1 MTPQMEQV
9 RERGIHEVYEVSIV
23 LKGIGALVEA
33 ILGVLLLY
41 STNVLD
47 LVRALLENE
56 LIDDPDNFLAS
67 HFFSLLNPS
76 PQALHFG
83 GLYLLSHGF
92 VKLVLIAGLLRRK
105 MWAYPASIAVFAL
118 FIAYQSVRFLRTHSL
133 WLLFLT
139 ALDVLVIWLIWHEYR
154 RREKGV
160 PLS

>member
-1 MTPQMEQV
+1 MTPQIEQV
-9 RERGIHEVYEVSIV
+9 RERGIHEIFEVSIV

-33 ILGVLLLY
+33 VLGVLLLY

-47 LVRALLENE
+47 LIRALLQNE
-56 LIDDPDNFLAS
+56 LIDDPNDFFAS
-67 HFFSLLNPS
+67 HLFSFLNPS

-83 GLYLLSHGF
+83 GLYLLSHGL
-92 VKLVLIAGLLRRK
+92 VKLVLIAGLLRRQ

-139 ALDVLVIWLIWHEYR
+139 ALDLIVIWLIWHEYR
-154 RREKGV
+154 RMQKGL